1 MKQSVANNSISIHFI
16 STNQIY
22 HYYFVFLCFGY
33 HLLLQMSSSKP
44 YSFVGRDS
52 FDDLDSSLDKAL
64 HSASNNYFHS
74 SNNKSNGPRS
84 NSQSSVNAI
93 PLETFRSSNN
103 FDEHSDSVPL
113 ISDSNIYSRLQN
125 RSISS
130 SSTSLNIAARSFSSK
145 FKKFVRSSVDFFKN
159 AK

>member
-1 MKQSVANNSISIHFI
+1 MHSYYSVVKIKLSQIIEKKIKQSVANNSISIHFI

-74 SNNKSNGPRS
+74 SNNAMAQGAIHKVLLMQYLWKRS
-84 NSQSSVNAI
+84 VLVI
-93 PLETFRSSNN
+93 TLM
-103 FDEHSDSVPL
+103 
-113 ISDSNIYSRLQN
+113 
-125 RSISS
+125 SIV
-130 SSTSLNIAARSFSSK
+130 IACR
-145 FKKFVRSSVDFFKN
+145 
-159 AK
+159 